1 MPKKYDIDVIERE
14 RQVIEMRRAGQ
25 TFDEIANAIGYA
37 TPASAHHAY
46 TRALKRT
53 LITAGT
59 EEIREQELDRLE
71 RLQTFA
77 WVEAERGNL
86 KAMETVLKIMQR
98 RARLLGLDAPIKT
111 QQEVTVF
118 EGGTELDR
126 EVQRLAELLATN
138 RHGDSGGVP
147 ADLGEPASTE

>member
-1 MPKKYDIDVIERE
+1 MSKKYDIDVIERE
-14 RQVIEMRRAGQ
+14 RRVIELRRAGH
-25 TFDEIANAIGYA
+25 TFDDIAQTIGFA
-37 TPASAHHAY
+37 NPSVAHNAY

-53 LITAGT
+53 LINAGT
-59 EEIREQELDRLE
+59 EEVREQELDRLE

-77 WVEAERGNL
+77 WAEAEQGNL

-111 QQEVTVF
+111 QQEITVF

-126 EVQRLAELLATN
+126 EVQRLAELLAAN
-138 RHGDSGGVP
+138 RHGNSGGVET
-147 ADLGEPASTE
+147 DLGESVSAE